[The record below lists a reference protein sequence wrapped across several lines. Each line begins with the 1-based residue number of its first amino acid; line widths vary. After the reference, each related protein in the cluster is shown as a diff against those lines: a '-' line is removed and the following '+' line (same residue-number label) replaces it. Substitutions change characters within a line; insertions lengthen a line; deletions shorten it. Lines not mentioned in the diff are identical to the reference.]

1 MSLSALVI
9 GFGSIGKRHAEIMNA
24 MDEVAHLSV
33 LSSQSGL
40 PYNTLSSLEEIPRL
54 NPDYVVIAS
63 PTDQHDPQLKFLEE
77 HLQGKKILVEK
88 PLFDSMAEF
97 KVRNNEVVVGYNLR
111 FHPLLNKIRELCQ
124 GRRLWNIH
132 VFCGSYLPD
141 WRPGR
146 DYRATS
152 SARKHSGGGVL
163 LDISHELDYVQWLC
177 GKIIP
182 EYVCNEKVSDLDID
196 TDDLLI
202 LSGRTEG
209 GAHLQIGLNYFTRKP
224 IRKIIIDGKDISI
237 HADLITNTA
246 TIHENG
252 ISSDYSWPNF
262 IKNDMYITQHK
273 DILSDKTSWTCTYE
287 EGKETMGLIDI
298 IRSLNNR

>member
-1 MSLSALVI
+1 MEILNKIDEINSLA
-9 GFGSIGKRHAEIMNA
+9 
-24 MDEVAHLSV
+24 V
-33 LSSQSGL
+33 LSSQTDL
-40 PYNTLSSLEEIPRL
+40 PFKTVKSLDKILSY
-54 NPDYVVIAS
+54 NPDYIVVAS
-63 PTDQHDPQLKFLEE
+63 PTSEHFQQLKFITENVTD
-77 HLQGKKILVEK
+77 KKILIEK
-88 PLFDSMAEF
+88 PLFESYYDLD
-97 KVRNNEVVVGYNLR
+97 VGNNQVFVGYTLR
-111 FHPLLNKIRELCQ
+111 SHPLMRLIKNKVKGKQ
-124 GRRLWNIH
+124 LWFANI
-132 VFCGSYLPD
+132 FCGSFLPD
-141 WRPGR
+141 WFPNKN
-146 DYRATS
+146 YRESS
-152 SARKHSGGGVL
+152 SAKKSASGGVL
-163 LDISHELDYVQWLC
+163 LDVSHEFDYVQWLC

-182 EYVCNEKVSDLDID
+182 EYVCNEKVSDLEID

-209 GAHLQIGLNYFTRKP
+209 GAHLQISLNYFTRKP